1 MRNLVL
7 SLALIA
13 AIPIVAVRAEEGHQ
27 VQGDHAGTC
36 RGLVIA
42 VEPAGSFT
50 MRSPKGEFTYIP
62 RWSGGAPDPEI
73 LAKIRQLQPGDYVEV
88 GWEQDE
94 HLRVVRLSMIGHQG
108 ERREERREERRDG
121 GHEAGREGGHE
132 ERREER
138 GVNEAAAFLD
148 GPGPAERSGVV
159 RGTVISVDPKGRF
172 VVKTPAGA
180 EEPFVPNWTGGMPA
194 EGGAFDKEMV
204 ARIAQLKP
212 GQQVEVSWEWGER
225 KRCVGVKQVGN

>member
-13 AIPIVAVRAEEGHQ
+13 AIPSVAVRAEEGHQ
-27 VQGDHAGTC
+27 AQGDHAGTC
-36 RGLVIA
+36 RGVVIA

-50 MRSPKGEFTYIP
+50 MRNPKGEFTYITG
-62 RWSGGAPDPEI
+62 WSGGAPDQEI
-73 LAKIRQLQPGDYVEV
+73 LAKIRQLQPGDYAEV

-94 HLRVVRLSMIGHQG
+94 HLRVVRLTVIGHQG
-108 ERREERREERRDG
+108 ERKEERREAGREERREGGRD
-121 GHEAGREGGHE
+121 

-138 GVNEAAAFLD
+138 GASEVAAILD
-148 GPGPAERSGVV
+148 GPGPTEHNGVV

-172 VVKTPAGA
+172 VVKTPAGT
-180 EEPFVPNWTGGMPA
+180 EEPFVPNWAGGMPA

-212 GQQVEVSWEWGER
+212 GQQVEVTWEWGER